1 MASVDHFPAVIT
13 EGLVGLQNFLL
24 KGNMF
29 ISLFAELSSLECLRQ
44 GKVQEAYKVWPQ
56 QTLVRLLAPVKSKT
70 LRRLVSTILVPGLS
84 SNNI

>member
-29 ISLFAELSSLECLRQ
+29 ISLFELGSLECLRQ

-56 QTLVRLLAPVKSKT
+56 QALVWMLAPVKGKT
-70 LRRLVSTILVPGLS
+70 LRRY
-84 SNNI
+84 